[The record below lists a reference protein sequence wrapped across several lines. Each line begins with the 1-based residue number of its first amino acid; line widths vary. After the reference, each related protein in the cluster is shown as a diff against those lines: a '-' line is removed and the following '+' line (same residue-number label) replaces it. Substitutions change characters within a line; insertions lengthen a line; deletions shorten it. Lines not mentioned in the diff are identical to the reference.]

1 MTQDDFERLSAYA
14 DGELD
19 NPRRLAVEADLER
32 DPALRAMLTYIR
44 ATQSSLHQAY
54 MHTYHSDVPDRL
66 MAVLAQ
72 PPEKPA
78 GAGNWF
84 RHWRLPAFAA
94 LPATAAAGILAGW
107 FAASALVAA
116 PAASLMLASA
126 DGLVAGPELAH
137 VLDTSVSGSQANVL
151 GAATLIQLSF
161 TAADGEACR
170 QFQAGQTAG
179 LACKQADGTWQID
192 ASAATLAAVHE
203 GYIPAAGDA
212 PASIQAAIAGKGAIE
227 LLDAEGERAGIAAGW
242 RP

>member
-32 DPALRAMLTYIR
+32 DPALRATLAYIR

-66 MAVLAQ
+66 MAVLAK
-72 PPEKPA
+72 PPAKPDEA
-78 GAGNWF
+78 GSWF
-84 RHWRLPAFAA
+84 RRWRLPVFAT

-107 FAASALVAA
+107 FVAGSLAAA
-116 PAASLMLASA
+116 PAAGLMLASA
-126 DGLVAGPELAH
+126 EGLVAGPELAQ
-137 VLDTSVSGSQANVL
+137 VLETSVSGSRVDVL
-151 GAATLIQLSF
+151 GAATTIQLSF

-179 LACKQADGTWQID
+179 LACKQPGGAWQID
-192 ASAATLAAVHE
+192 ASAATLASVHE
-203 GYIPAAGDA
+203 GYVPAASDA

-227 LLDAEGERAGIAAGW
+227 LLDADGERAGIAAGW
-242 RP
+242 RR